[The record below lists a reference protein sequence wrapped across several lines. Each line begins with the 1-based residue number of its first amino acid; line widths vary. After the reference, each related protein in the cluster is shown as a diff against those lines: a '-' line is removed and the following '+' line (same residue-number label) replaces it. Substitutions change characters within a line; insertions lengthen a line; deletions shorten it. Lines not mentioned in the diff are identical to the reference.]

1 MCHSVIDTGFIVNSN
16 VMYNYPKIQLP
27 DGKFIHQLP
36 CTFATLLNKTKILE
50 EHKQSWRKERFF
62 SSNIFFRNVSYDQ
75 KNKDNPILLMI
86 LSPVR
91 IYWSATRSALHNSA
105 SENVKI
111 LLNIKHLANSM
122 KQKGNDD
129 VNELLNMLK
138 PIVEKTFNTRLKTSV
153 QHKINII

>member
-27 DGKFIHQLP
+27 DGKIHQLP
-36 CTFATLLNKTKILE
+36 CTFATLLKKTKILE

-62 SSNIFFRNVSYDQ
+62 SKNIFFRNVSYDQ

-105 SENVKI
+105 KENVE
-111 LLNIKHLANSM
+111 N
-122 KQKGNDD
+122 
-129 VNELLNMLK
+129 
-138 PIVEKTFNTRLKTSV
+138 IVEIS
-153 QHKINII
+153 NIWQIQWNRKAAMMSTNFWICWNQ